1 MKKERLSKEEH
12 QKVQEYLE
20 TYGSSELS
28 KKKKSE
34 STVMEIFFATV
45 LVLAVMLFINTS
57 CSESDEERAERVAQ
71 EAEDKKKGRH
81 CLSLWDGRH
90 SAFTNM
96 VKARLRDPDSFE
108 HILTLVTPVN
118 ASGRHRISM
127 TYRARNGF
135 GGMNTEVAT
144 GSYSNASC
152 IARLETLD

>member
-1 MKKERLSKEEH
+1 MKRERLSKEDYQEV
-12 QKVQEYLE
+12 QKFLE

-28 KKKKSE
+28 KNKKSE
-34 STVMEIFFATV
+34 PTLMLIIISAVLIFA
-45 LVLAVMLFINTS
+45 AMLFIKSS
-57 CSESDEERAERVAQ
+57 CAESPEERAERLAQ
-71 EAEDKKKGRH
+71 EAEDKRKGFH

-90 SAFTNM
+90 SAFANI

-108 HILTLVTPVN
+108 HVQTRVTSVN
-118 ASGRHRISM
+118 ASGRHSIRM

-152 IARLETLD
+152 IARLD